1 MKPRFTISADGG
13 ARGNPGPAA
22 LGYVIRDS
30 EGKLVKALGEAIG
43 ETTNNV
49 AEYRAAVAALKK
61 LKALI
66 GTIRARET
74 EVEVRMDSE
83 LVTRHMNRQY
93 KIRDAKL
100 VPLFIELW
108 NATQDYG
115 AVRFHHVPRSDNRE
129 ADQLVNEALD
139 RPQGNIAI

>member
-1 MKPRFTISADGG
+1 MNPHFTISADGG

-30 EGKLVKALGEAIG
+30 EGKIVKASGEAIG

-49 AEYRAAVAALKK
+49 AEYRAVVAAFKK
-61 LKALI
+61 LKSLI
-66 GTIRARET
+66 GASRARET

-115 AVRFHHVPRSDNRE
+115 AVSFRHVPRNENRE
-129 ADQLVNEALD
+129 ADRLVNEALD
-139 RPQGNIAI
+139 RAQGNIDI